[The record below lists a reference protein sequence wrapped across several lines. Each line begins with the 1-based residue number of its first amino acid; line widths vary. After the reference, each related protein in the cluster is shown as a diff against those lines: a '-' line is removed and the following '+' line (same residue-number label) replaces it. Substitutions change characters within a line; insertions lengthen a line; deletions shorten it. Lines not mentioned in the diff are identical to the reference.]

1 MTPADAR
8 EALQFHACV
17 HPDVDDP
24 RWQRGF
30 LGSLRPF
37 TGLREENFHEVMSAL
52 RVFAEPLQADMVPR
66 EVISTLVGICHFARA
81 WGVEPEGML
90 RRNDL
95 IGDTDVARL
104 DEWISTI
111 SYALTMIMDG
121 DVAEAFDEYD
131 RARRR
136 P

>member
-1 MTPADAR
+1 MTPAEAR
-8 EALQFHACV
+8 ETLLFHSCA

-52 RVFAEPLQADMVPR
+52 RTLAEPLGADLVPR
-66 EVISTLVGICHFARA
+66 EVVSAVVSICHFGRA
-81 WGVEPEGML
+81 WGVAPDGML
-90 RRNDL
+90 RGNDL
-95 IGDTDVARL
+95 ISDADAARL
-104 DEWISTI
+104 EEWIWSI
-111 SYALTMIMDG
+111 SHALTMILDG

-131 RARRR
+131 RHD
-136 P
+136 